1 MAWKCSKLIDVQ
13 GISAVP
19 MGAILA
25 ARAGFETREL
35 VRVNRRRR
43 MHDESDEPNA
53 EDSFELCVAIRQPSS
68 SAASD
73 ESATSLD
80 SEFDTAV

>member
-1 MAWKCSKLIDVQ
+1 MSVQ

-25 ARAGFETREL
+25 VRAGFEKRES
-35 VRVNRRRR
+35 VRVNRRHR

-53 EDSFELCVAIRQPSS
+53 EDSFELCVAIRRPSS
-68 SAASD
+68 SSPSD

-80 SEFDTAV
+80 SELDTGM